1 VAHVTVRAVLDLL
14 RKEPFFANFDAK
26 TLTDVAAHAHT
37 IDIKERAVVWRE
49 GDVAD
54 RLLLLVKGRCKL
66 RRLRRDHETIID
78 VLVPGEVAG
87 DVAFAVG
94 ENYTS
99 DLVALRKSYAVTIP
113 MQVVR
118 RCLNENPMLTTAIVF
133 SLGQK
138 MLRLYRQLDDLA
150 GGSVESRLA
159 RLLLRLTERIGEPF
173 PGGTLVPVKLRRGEL
188 AIMAATSL
196 ESVSRTLR
204 RWDKDGVLVLQPVGF
219 VVKDRRKLN
228 ALAG

>member
-1 VAHVTVRAVLDLL
+1 MARVTVKAVLELL

-26 TLTDVAAHAHT
+26 TLAGIAAHARA
-37 IDIKERAVVWRE
+37 IDINERAIVWRE

-66 RRLRRDHETIID
+66 RRLRRGHETIID
-78 VLVPGEVAG
+78 VLVAGEVAG
-87 DVAFAVG
+87 DVALAVG
-94 ENYTS
+94 EHYAS
-99 DLVALRKSYAVTIP
+99 DLVALRKTQAVTIP
-113 MQVVR
+113 MRVVR
-118 RCLNENPMLTTAIVF
+118 QCLNENPILTTAIVF

-150 GGSVESRLA
+150 GGSVQSRLA
-159 RLLLRLTERIGEPF
+159 RLLLRLAERIGEPF
-173 PGGTLVPVKLRRGEL
+173 PGGTLVPVKLRRREL
-188 AIMAATSL
+188 ALMAATSL
-196 ESVSRTLR
+196 ESVSRTLH
-204 RWDKDGVLVLQPVGF
+204 RWEKDGVLVLQPVGF